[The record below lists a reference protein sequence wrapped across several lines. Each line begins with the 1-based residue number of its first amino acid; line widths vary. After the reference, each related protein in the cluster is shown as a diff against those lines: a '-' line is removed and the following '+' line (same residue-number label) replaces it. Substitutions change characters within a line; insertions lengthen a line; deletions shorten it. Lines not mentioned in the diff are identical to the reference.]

1 MHRFRHIVSA
11 LTVVT
16 LAAFGL
22 LDVSPARS
30 IAAQPAVS
38 EAVLT
43 EFERLIEAELA
54 HYDIPGAAVAVIAGD
69 EVVYARGFGLRDVA
83 AEAPFTTETR
93 FLVGSTTKSMT
104 ALLIAMLVD
113 DGLLTWET
121 PVTELFPTFT
131 TADPELT
138 TQMTVADLMG
148 MATGLTSS
156 PLGAFAWG
164 DWDIDGL
171 LSTIAAQPITG
182 EPGTVYNYNNEVYAL
197 AGYAAAVASGRAPTS
212 AEYAALMQ
220 ERVFDPLGM
229 TTARVTDDM
238 SALGD
243 DVALSYEPALLAEGM
258 QLMPTPPIGIV
269 APAGAT
275 WMSIDDMA
283 RYVIMQMNGGVTP
296 DGTRLVSAE
305 TLAATWEPGVAMPEP
320 APGIADTAYGMGWVT
335 QTYAGVPIRFHDG
348 GWAGYSTQMA
358 IYPDDDAAVIVFS
371 NASVGQLFGQTLVY
385 AFPELLHD
393 LEPTAVDFMHGMM
406 DDITFQIDQARQA
419 FSPEIAD
426 AAAMVGTYENGFAVE
441 QRADGSVWLLR
452 GGWEF
457 QIAAVPS
464 AGIYMLASG
473 GAAGLPIALEGEG
486 DAAALVLT
494 LGPGE
499 TLPLARIE

>member
-1 MHRFRHIVSA
+1 MQRFRPILTALIIV
-11 LTVVT
+11 TI
-16 LAAFGL
+16 AAFGL
-22 LDVSPARS
+22 LAVSPPSR
-30 IAAQPAVS
+30 IAAQPTIS
-38 EAVLT
+38 EDVLT
-43 EFERLIEAELA
+43 EFENLITAELA
-54 HYDIPGAAVAVIAGD
+54 YFDIPGAAVAVIAGD
-69 EVVYARGFGLRDVA
+69 EVVYAQGFGLRDVA

-104 ALLIAMLVD
+104 ALLIAMLID

-138 TQMTVADLMG
+138 AQMTVADLMG
-148 MATGLTSS
+148 MATGLASS
-156 PLGAFAWG
+156 PLDAFEWG

-171 LSTIAAQPITG
+171 LGAIAAQPISG

-197 AGYAAAVASGRAPTS
+197 AGYAAAAASGRAPTH
-212 AEYAALMQ
+212 ADYAALMQ
-220 ERVFDPLGM
+220 ERVFDPIGM

-238 SALGD
+238 NALGD

-258 QLMPTPPIGIV
+258 QLMATPPIGIV
-269 APAGAT
+269 APAGAA
-275 WMSIDDMA
+275 WMSIEDMA
-283 RYVIMQMNGGVTP
+283 RYVIVQMNDGVTA

-305 TLAATWEPGVAMPEP
+305 TLAATWEPGVAMPET

-335 QTYAGVPIRFHDG
+335 QTYADIPIRFHDG

-358 IYPDDDAAVIVFS
+358 IYPEDDAAVIVFS
-371 NASVGQLFGQTLVY
+371 NASLGMFFGQTLVY

-406 DDITFQIDQARQA
+406 DDVRTQIAQARQA

-426 AAAMVGTYENGFAVE
+426 AAAMVGSYEDGWSVE

-464 AGIYMLASG
+464 VGIYLLASG

-486 DAAALVLT
+486 DSVTLVLT
-494 LGPGE
+494 LGPGQE
-499 TLPLARIE
+499 IALARIE